1 MSVSTEN
8 FIKTIYLLKSDYGL
22 KANSSNLSKQ
32 LNISKAAITDMARK
46 LSKKGWVIYE
56 KYKEISL
63 TPKGNQMALSIIRRH
78 RLWESFLVNV
88 LNIPVAKVHNEA
100 ELLEHQTSDFMT
112 EKLDEFLGNP
122 KFDPHG
128 DPIPDSSGKLPRDSN
143 ILLKDANKGKSYIIS
158 RIRHEDEET
167 FNFLIKNNI
176 QINKEIIIDDIFN
189 NGSSMA
195 IIVEDN
201 KIVLSNDLLNNIYI
215 KEKN

>member
-8 FIKTIYLLKSDYGL
+8 FLKTIYLLKSDYGL

-46 LSKKGWVIYE
+46 LSKKGWIVYQ

-63 TPKGNQMALSIIRRH
+63 TPEGNQMALSIIRRH

-88 LNIPVAKVHNEA
+88 LNVPVAKVHNEA

-112 EKLDEFLGNP
+112 DRLDEFLGNP
-122 KFDPHG
+122 QFDPHG
-128 DPIPDSSGKLPRDSN
+128 DPIPDSTGKLPKDNN
-143 ILLKDANKGKSYIIS
+143 ILLKNAKKGKSYLIS
-158 RIRHEDEET
+158 RIRHENEEI
-167 FNFLIKNNI
+167 FEFLTKNNI
-176 QINKEIIIDDIFN
+176 QINKEIVIDEIFN
-189 NGSSMA
+189 DGSSIA
-195 IIVEDN
+195 IIVEDS
-201 KIVLSNDLLNNIYI
+201 KIVLGNDLLSNIFI